1 MIVRTP
7 LHATVEL
14 ARRVDRAEV
23 DFCAVAGGYGLRG
36 GVQSLEVGGGRAL
49 YGRPGSP
56 LNKVLGLGLEGP
68 VSDAD
73 LDRIEAFYA
82 RHNAPVQIELCPIA
96 PPDLAPR
103 LASRGYVVQSF
114 ENEVARLLEEWS
126 LDEPGEPAKAGPYP
140 NDEAGAG
147 FSRLDDVSVTR
158 TADPDD
164 EETWVRVTAEGFEAS
179 EEMTAVMR
187 QFAHPSIV
195 RYLARIGGEPA
206 GGGAAFLNGGVLGI
220 FGTATTPRFRRRG
233 VQTAIAWRSLMD
245 ARGEADLAIA
255 TVAPGSASQ
264 RTFERLGFQVLYT
277 RVILVRPAT

>member
-1 MIVRTP
+1 M
-7 LHATVEL
+7 
-14 ARRVDRAEV
+14 
-23 DFCAVAGGYGLRG
+23 RG
-36 GVQSLEVGGGRAL
+36 GVQSLEVAGGRAL

-68 VSDAD
+68 VSDAE

-82 RHNAPVQIELCPIA
+82 RHNSPVQIELCPIA

-114 ENEVARLLEEWS
+114 ENEVARVLEDW
-126 LDEPGEPAKAGPYP
+126 LDGPAAFDSAPVDFAQGRQAGEAGPHP
-140 NDEAGAG
+140 
-147 FSRLDDVSVTR
+147 DVSVTR
-158 TADPDD
+158 TADAGD

-195 RYLARIGGEPA
+195 RYLARVGGEPA

-220 FGTATTPRFRRRG
+220 FGTATIPRFRRRG
-233 VQTAIAWRSLMD
+233 VQTAITWRSLTD

-255 TVAPGSASQ
+255 TVAPGSTSQ

-277 RVILVRPAT
+277 RVILVRPAA